1 MPVIGMQ
8 GFRPPACTPAYLLTD
23 IRTYKNGFGAPVSEK
38 NRIFA
43 FCNIGTFQRNIMKIA
58 LIGYGKMGH
67 AIEAMAARRGH
78 TVACIVDR
86 GAESGEW
93 RVVSGEWKAEEIDVA
108 IEFTTPATA
117 VANIRRCW
125 AAGLPVVCGTTG
137 WDAERA
143 AVEAECR
150 QGGHTL
156 LASSNFSIGMNI
168 MFALNE
174 RLAELMRGRTDYS
187 CSITETHHVHKLDA
201 PSGTALTLQRQI
213 VERGQREAES
223 IPIESIR
230 EGEVPG
236 THTVVYD
243 SKIDTLTLTHEAHS
257 REGLALGALLA
268 AEYVAGKKGV
278 FTMKDML

>member
-1 MPVIGMQ
+1 M
-8 GFRPPACTPAYLLTD
+8 
-23 IRTYKNGFGAPVSEK
+23 SEK

-43 FCNIGTFQRNIMKIA
+43 FFNIGTFQRNIMKIA

-67 AIEAMAARRGH
+67 AIEAMATGRGH
-78 TVACIVDR
+78 TVACRIDR
-86 GAESGEW
+86 DDPWPGQMDA
-93 RVVSGEWKAEEIDVA
+93 DVA

-137 WDAERA
+137 WDAERP

-150 QGGHTL
+150 AGGHTL
-156 LASSNFSIGMNI
+156 FAASNFSIGMNI

-174 RLAELMRGRTDYS
+174 HLAALMRGKEDYS
-187 CSITETHHVHKLDA
+187 VSITETHHIHKLDA
-201 PSGTALTLQRQI
+201 PSGTALTLRKQI
-213 VERGQREAES
+213 AES
-223 IPIESIR
+223 GGRSAAEIPIESIR

-243 SKIDTLTLTHEAHS
+243 SAIDTITLTHEAHS

-268 AEYVAGKKGV
+268 AEYTVGRKGV
-278 FTMKDML
+278 LSMREMISEL